1 MICIENEDLCR
12 QIYQA
17 AMDSGFDD
25 CGIISLEDMDGYVVN
40 TMNRVEAVPESSSFY
55 RGAIQ
60 SAAGLKDNYPW
71 AKSIVVCISWIGKY
85 RFPKKLEGMYSKG
98 FYISNDSYADAPGH
112 IRKLSLGEWFDRQN
126 IQWTG
131 TLKPGGGIFGL
142 RHAAQMAGLGI
153 IRRNNFLYNETG
165 SWLEIDVFLIDKE
178 CRLYQKK
185 QIKPC
190 PAGCNRCMDACPT
203 KALCAPHTLNPNY
216 CVSFINT
223 FGRGMVPEGLQE
235 EQLQEW
241 IVGCEVCQNACP
253 FNSKHDWSQGEEYPG
268 LEELV
273 DVMQPKNI
281 LSASKEQLENIC
293 LRSAN
298 HLNQR
303 NTEVLKLNAE
313 RVIRNR
319 KKQNCCP

>member
-1 MICIENEDLCR
+1 MFCIENEDLCK

-25 CGIISLEDMDGYVVN
+25 CGIISLEDMDGYTVN
-40 TMNRVEAVPESSSFY
+40 TMKRVETVPGSIGFY
-55 RGAIQ
+55 GGAIQ
-60 SAAGLKDNYPW
+60 RVSGLKNKYPW
-71 AKSIVVCISWIGKY
+71 AKSIVVCVSWVGKY
-85 RFPKKLEGMYSKG
+85 RFPEKLEGLYAKG

-112 IRKLSLGEWFDRQN
+112 TKKLGLGEWFERQG

-131 TLKPGGGIFGL
+131 TVKPGGGIFGL

-153 IRRNNFLYNETG
+153 IRRNNFLYNENG
-165 SWLEIDVFLIDKE
+165 SWLEIDSFLIDKE

-185 QIKPC
+185 EIKPC
-190 PAGCNRCMDACPT
+190 PIGCTRCMDACPT
-203 KALCAPHTLNPNY
+203 KALCAPYTLNPSH
-216 CVSFINT
+216 CVSAINT
-223 FGRGMVPEGLQE
+223 FGKGVIPEDLWE
-235 EQLQEW
+235 EQLQKW
-241 IVGCEVCQNACP
+241 IVGCEACQNACP
-253 FNSKHDWSQGEEYPG
+253 FNSKHDWSQGKEYPG

-273 DVMQPKNI
+273 DVMQPENI

-298 HLNQR
+298 HLSPR
-303 NTEVLKLNAE
+303 NAEVLKINAE

-319 KKQNCCP
+319 KKKKCCP